1 MNAVLKKLL
10 LRELDALKERIKSD
24 NCNLSAEEGMD
35 IIGVIAHESLSKE
48 QACSYLNV
56 RKSRFGELIDNKK
69 IPKGRKITGF
79 KEHRWYKDDLIRAV
93 YKKKVE
99 ENEPSN

>member
-1 MNAVLKKLL
+1 MNSLIKKLL
-10 LRELDALKERIKSD
+10 LRELDCLKERIKSD

-56 RKSRFGELIDNKK
+56 RKSKFGELMDEGK
-69 IPKGRKITGF
+69 IPKGRKISGF
-79 KEHRWYKDDLIRAV
+79 NEHRWYKDELIKAV
-93 YKKKVE
+93 YKDKVE
-99 ENEPSN
+99 ENKTPN